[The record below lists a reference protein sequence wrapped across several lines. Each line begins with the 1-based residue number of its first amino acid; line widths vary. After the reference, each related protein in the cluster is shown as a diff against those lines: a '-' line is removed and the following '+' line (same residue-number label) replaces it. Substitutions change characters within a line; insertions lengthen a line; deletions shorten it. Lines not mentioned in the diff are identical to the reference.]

1 MALPSPFYIKRM
13 NFHQPALLQNF
24 NRIASTEGIK
34 YAGSKRKLLPHIL
47 EIISSVQ
54 PHTVFDG
61 FTGTTRVAQ
70 LLAKSG
76 YTVITND
83 IAIWSKQF
91 GIAYLLNKQ
100 PRHHYNE
107 LIAHL
112 DHLEGIDGWFS
123 EHYGGYA
130 NNGSAVQAD
139 GLKKPWQLQN
149 TRKLDAIREEI
160 DRLDLDEVER
170 AVALTSLILALNKV
184 DSSIGHYASY
194 LRKWSPRSY
203 KLMKLEVP
211 QLFVNEA
218 ENQVFQ
224 GDIFD
229 TVEQVKADLA
239 YFDPPYGSNNEK
251 MPPSR
256 VRYAAYYHL
265 WKTVCLNDHPPLF
278 GKAKRRTDSS
288 DTVTL
293 NPFEDFRQNEATGHF
308 IAVEAIDR
316 LIGKVNVEYVLLSYS
331 SGGRATAVD
340 LHNIMEKQG
349 DLIRVVEL
357 DYRKNVMADMRWTNK
372 WVKEVRKP
380 HREFLFLIRK

>member
-1 MALPSPFYIKRM
+1 M
-13 NFHQPALLQNF
+13 NLDQPALFQN
-24 NRIASTEGIK
+24 ISTVSSTEGIK

-47 EIISSVQ
+47 EIIDSVQ
-54 PHTVFDG
+54 PRTVFDG

-70 LLAKSG
+70 LLAKAG
-76 YTVITND
+76 YGVIAND
-83 IAIWSKQF
+83 ISIWSKQF
-91 GIAYLLNKQ
+91 ATCYLLNKK
-100 PRHHYNE
+100 PRHYYNE

-112 DHLEGIDGWFS
+112 NHLEGIDGWFS

-160 DRLDLDEVER
+160 DRLDLDEIEQ

-184 DSSIGHYASY
+184 DSTIGHYASY

-203 KLMKLEVP
+203 NLMELEVP
-211 QLFVNEA
+211 RVFVNETD
-218 ENQVFQ
+218 NQVFH

-229 TVEQVKADLA
+229 TIEHVEADLA

-256 VRYAAYYHL
+256 VRYAAYYHV
-265 WKTVCLNDHPPLF
+265 WKSVCLNDHPPLF
-278 GKAKRRTDSS
+278 GKAGRRQDSS
-288 DTVTL
+288 DRVTL

-308 IAVEAIDR
+308 IAVEAIER
-316 LIGKVNVEYVLLSYS
+316 LISKVNAEYVLLSYS
-331 SGGRATAVD
+331 SGGRATAVN
-340 LHNIMEKQG
+340 LHEIMERQG
-349 DLIRVVEL
+349 ELVRVIEL
-357 DYRKNVMADMRWTNK
+357 DYRKNVMANMKWTNE
-372 WVKEVRKP
+372 WVKEAQEP

>member
-1 MALPSPFYIKRM
+1 MSL
-13 NFHQPALLQNF
+13 HQPALFQN
-24 NRIASTEGIK
+24 ISTVSSTEGIK

-47 EIISSVQ
+47 EIIDSVQ

-70 LLAKSG
+70 LLAKAG
-76 YTVITND
+76 YDVIAND
-83 IAIWSKQF
+83 ISIWSKQF
-91 GIAYLLNKQ
+91 ATCYLLNKK
-100 PRHHYNE
+100 PRHYYNE

-112 DHLEGIDGWFS
+112 NHLEGIDGWFS

-160 DRLDLDEVER
+160 DRLDLDEIEQ

-184 DSSIGHYASY
+184 DSTIGHYASY

-203 KLMKLEVP
+203 NLMELEVP
-211 QLFVNEA
+211 RVFVNETN
-218 ENQVFQ
+218 NQVFH

-229 TVEQVKADLA
+229 TIEQVEADLV

-256 VRYAAYYHL
+256 VRYAAYYHV
-265 WKTVCLNDHPPLF
+265 WKSVCLNDHPPLF
-278 GKAKRRTDSS
+278 GKAGRRQDSS

-293 NPFEDFRQNEATGHF
+293 NPFEDFRQNKATGRF
-308 IAVEAIDR
+308 VAVEAIER
-316 LIGKVNVEYVLLSYS
+316 LISKVNAEYVLLSYS
-331 SGGRATAVD
+331 SGGRATAVN
-340 LHNIMEKQG
+340 LHEIMERQG
-349 DLIRVVEL
+349 ELVRVVEL
-357 DYRKNVMADMRWTNK
+357 DYRKNVMANMKWTNE
-372 WVKEVRKP
+372 WVKEAQEP